1 MADYKYHVKV
11 PTTQDWRDMVKCQA
25 GCPVLTD
32 SRGYVLAAARGD
44 LETAY
49 NISHDP
55 NPLSTVCGR
64 ICGAPCEVACRRGF
78 IESPDEKPVSIRA
91 IKRILTERFGP
102 ESTQQLPARETATD
116 LISLDTIGEMPGQ
129 TFARD
134 ERLNPGNGTLPG
146 NGPKDI

>member
-1 MADYKYHVKV
+1 MTDYKYRVKV

-25 GCPVLTD
+25 ACPVLTD

-78 IESPDEKPVSIRA
+78 IEAPDENPVSIRA
-91 IKRILTERFGP
+91 IKRVLTERFGP
-102 ESTQQLPARETATD
+102 ESGTQQPYREANPD
-116 LISLDTIGEMPGQ
+116 LISLDTILEMPSQ

-134 ERLNPGNGTLPG
+134 ESIKTR
-146 NGPKDI
+146 